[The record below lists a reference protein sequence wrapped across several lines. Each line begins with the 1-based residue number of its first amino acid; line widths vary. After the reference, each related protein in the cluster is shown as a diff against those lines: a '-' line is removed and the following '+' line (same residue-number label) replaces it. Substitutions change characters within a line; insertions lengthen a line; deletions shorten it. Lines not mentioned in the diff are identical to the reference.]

1 MTTQRLSVGQLTT
14 YANSN
19 MMTAVEEIEEL
30 LVFLRL
36 STNERLALY
45 VLNFTPGFQEA
56 AALF

>member
-1 MTTQRLSVGQLTT
+1 
-14 YANSN
+14 

-45 VLNFTPGFQEA
+45 VLNFTSGFQQA

>member
-1 MTTQRLSVGQLTT
+1 MTTQRSSVGQLTT

>member
-1 MTTQRLSVGQLTT
+1 MTIQRSSVGQLTT

-45 VLNFTPGFQEA
+45 VLTFTPGFQEA